1 MRERPS
7 QGSSA
12 EVRRAPGTSANS
24 GIPAPRA
31 ASQDSFDTVLRGY
44 DRRQVDERVTALT
57 EQLAKQEENNRVTAA
72 KLAEHRWRAER
83 AERELGEALSR
94 LAANRDNAAE
104 SEAGKGFG
112 YRAERILRMA
122 ETEAGEVRAAAVQEA
137 AELVAKAR
145 AEAEAHRHEIEQNLI
160 MRATAL
166 DQQATEVAAAL
177 REREKEAAD
186 ELTTARRAAEE
197 LRASA
202 RRDMDRAR
210 QDLEAVAQDVRNQAE
225 RWAEEH
231 RAAAAR
237 DVEHLVGLRDTVHHD
252 LVALSA
258 TLLSELDG
266 EAAAPEDRRAA
277 RPKPAD
283 TTSTDS

>member
-1 MRERPS
+1 M
-7 QGSSA
+7 
-12 EVRRAPGTSANS
+12 
-24 GIPAPRA
+24 PAPRA
-31 ASQDSFDTVLRGY
+31 GSQDIFDTVLRGY
-44 DRRQVDERVTALT
+44 DRRQVDERITALS
-57 EQLAKQEENNRVTAA
+57 EQVAKLEESNRVGAA

-94 LAANRDNAAE
+94 LAANRDNTE
-104 SEAGKGFG
+104 TDAGTGFG

-122 ETEAGEVRAAAVQEA
+122 ETEAGEVRAVAVQEA

-166 DQQATEVAAAL
+166 DRQANEVAAAL

-197 LRASA
+197 LRSSA
-202 RRDMDRAR
+202 RRDMERAR

-266 EAAAPEDRRAA
+266 EAAPKDRKATPSKPTDAPS
-277 RPKPAD
+277 AD
-283 TTSTDS
+283 S